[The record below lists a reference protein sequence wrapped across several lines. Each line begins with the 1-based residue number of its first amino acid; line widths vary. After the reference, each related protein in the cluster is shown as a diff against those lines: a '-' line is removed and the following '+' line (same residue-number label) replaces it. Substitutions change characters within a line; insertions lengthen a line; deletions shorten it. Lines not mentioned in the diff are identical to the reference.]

1 VARGVAP
8 SYGGGLGPMC
18 REGKGVSRAVHSGRC
33 EENRGINGKVTTADR
48 RSTPW
53 TECKARRGSF
63 HKRDTGS
70 GWDGTG
76 WWLALAHARQ
86 RERARVGRVQGGW
99 AVEAGSRGGN
109 THAICSV
116 AAGGDEVDE

>member
-1 VARGVAP
+1 VAAVKKIEASTAKSPQRT
-8 SYGGGLGPMC
+8 GGP
-18 REGKGVSRAVHSGRC
+18 RA
-33 EENRGINGKVTTADR
+33 
-48 RSTPW
+48 W

-109 THAICSV
+109 THAIYLV